1 MASSGGAVGGF
12 TLKRARGLSPYNYFL
27 RVCSYCGVPLV
38 ISRKHRWDEHGRI
51 TTLDGQVRLMV
62 VERKILD
69 SVVQK
74 AKARVGEG
82 YKKMLVE
89 AKAKDAEAYVRSI
102 VGWRRKLFTLYP
114 LAKKPIYR
122 VLCDQARL
130 LGMAD
135 GEITKFVRGKEYVIT
150 CSQCYNEILMSGDIL
165 GAVRVC
171 EGLDAEVEAIREE
184 GKIHFVARIVGEIE
198 ERSHENIINVEEII
212 PGNLR
217 YKRCKGC
224 GVPYPVCFLSW
235 DIEGGRIT
243 DTFNGEEVTLVDVE
257 GLNASYEE
265 IRRREGAWFDEYMAK
280 ETKDEVDSLIPRL
293 EWKER
298 KPEERVR
305 DIFFLAYRGM
315 GNPVATR
322 AVEGGILAEIHNPF
336 NYPLVAGI
344 TASFL
349 ARGYP
354 CDFEWHKVEPGK
366 MHVIIRF
373 R

>member
-1 MASSGGAVGGF
+1 MASSGGTVSGF
-12 TLKRARGLSPYNYFL
+12 SLKRAKGLSPYNYFL
-27 RVCSYCGVPLV
+27 RVCSECGVPLV
-38 ISRKHRWDEHGRI
+38 ISRKHVWDENGRI
-51 TTLDGQVRLMV
+51 ITRDGRVRLMV

-69 SVVQK
+69 AVVRK
-74 AKARVGEG
+74 AKDRVGEG
-82 YKKMLVE
+82 YKEMLVE
-89 AKAKDAEAYVRSI
+89 AKARDAEAYVRSI
-102 VGWRRKLFTLYP
+102 VGWRRKAVTLYP
-114 LAKKPIYR
+114 LTKKPLYR

-135 GEITKFVRGKEYVIT
+135 GEITRFSRGREYVIS
-150 CSQCYNEILMSGDIL
+150 CSRCYNEILLTGDIV
-165 GAVRVC
+165 GAVRAC
-171 EGLDAEVEAIREE
+171 EGSDARVDVIREGE
-184 GKIHFVARIVGEIE
+184 RIYFVARLTGDGGWR
-198 ERSHENIINVEEII
+198 ERTIDFPREGLV
-212 PGNLR
+212 PGSLR
-217 YKRCKGC
+217 YKRCRGC

-235 DIEGGRIT
+235 DIENGRIT
-243 DTFNGEEVTLVDVE
+243 DTFNGEEVTMVDVD

-265 IRRREGAWFDEYMAK
+265 VRRREGPWFDDYMAQ
-280 ETKDEVDSLIPRL
+280 ETKEEVDSLIPRL

-315 GNPVATR
+315 GNPVSTR

-349 ARGYP
+349 ARGHP
-354 CDFEWHKVEPGK
+354 CDFEWRKVGQGK
-366 MHVIIRF
+366 MQVIVRL

>member
-1 MASSGGAVGGF
+1 MSSSGGAGGGF
-12 TLKRARGLSPYNYFL
+12 SFKRARGLSPYNYFL
-27 RVCSYCGVPLV
+27 KVCSECGVPLV
-38 ISRKHRWDEHGRI
+38 ISRKHIWDQHGRI
-51 TTLDGQVRLMV
+51 TTRDGGMRLMV

-69 SVVQK
+69 AVVQK
-74 AKARVGEG
+74 ARDRVGEV
-82 YKKMLVE
+82 YREMLME
-89 AKAKDAEAYVRSI
+89 SKARDAEAYVKTI
-102 VGWRRKLFTLYP
+102 VGWKRKLVTLYP
-114 LAKKPIYR
+114 LARKPLYR

-135 GEITKFVRGKEYVIT
+135 LEITSFSRSREYVLT
-150 CSQCYNEILMSGDIL
+150 CTRCYNDILMAGDIV
-165 GAVRVC
+165 GAVRAC
-171 EGLDAEVEAIREE
+171 ENADAKVEVVREE
-184 GKIHFVARIVGEIE
+184 SRMRFVARVLKSGEWKDKRISFPRE
-198 ERSHENIINVEEII
+198 ELV
-212 PGNLR
+212 PGNIR

-243 DTFNGEEVTLVDVE
+243 DTFNGEEVTLVDVD

-265 IRRREGAWFDEYMAK
+265 VRRREGPWFDDYMAR
-280 ETKDEVDSLIPRL
+280 ETKREVDSLIPRL

-298 KPEERVR
+298 SPEERVR

-315 GNPVATR
+315 GNPVGTR
-322 AVEGGILAEIHNPF
+322 AVEGGIMAEIHNPF

-344 TASFL
+344 AASFL

-354 CDFEWHKVEPGK
+354 CDFDWKKLGRGK
-366 MHVIIRF
+366 MQVIVRF